1 MYQRFHYN
9 FDDRLQ
15 ETREA
20 TLELLQDLDPAL
32 YYPEDVERLKTSD
45 KLVRR
50 HLEYHSGDV
59 KRTAEKLVH
68 SFRTLKA
75 HDVRDVSDNYFPIE
89 TWLHQALFHYGTDK
103 NGKPVIYIRGRY
115 GHRFPRLKEV
125 AVKFI
130 LHMLF
135 KFEIEHE
142 DEWTVVV
149 DNTGLRYLQ
158 ADLETGYKVFYKFR
172 EVLPNNTGLILVV
185 NAPYYARVMIGV
197 CGVVLPEAVRQR
209 FKLIGSEELEQFIDR
224 DQIPDFLGGT
234 CTVPYEGM
242 ELVPKGSPPITEF
255 AVEEMGY
262 TEEEAQ
268 QLKVDIDA
276 HLQKIL

>member
-1 MYQRFHYN
+1 MYQRFHHK

-20 TLELLQDLDPAL
+20 TLKLLSDVDASLIYPQDIQ
-32 YYPEDVERLKTSD
+32 RLKTSD

-59 KRTAEKLVH
+59 KRTAEKLVQ
-68 SFRTLKA
+68 SFKTLKA
-75 HDVRDVSDNYFPIE
+75 QAVRDFPDNYFPIE

-103 NGKPVIYIRGRY
+103 NGKPVIYMRGRY

-135 KFEIEHE
+135 KFEIELE

-158 ADLETGYKVFYKFR
+158 ADIETGYKVFYKFR
-172 EVLPNNTGLILVV
+172 EVIPNNTGLILIV
-185 NAPYYARVMIGV
+185 NAPYYARCMLSV
-197 CGVVLPEAVRQR
+197 CSLVLPEVVKQR
-209 FKLIGSEELEQFIDR
+209 FRLIGTEDLDQFIDK

-234 CTVPYEGM
+234 CDVPYEGM
-242 ELVPKGSPPITEF
+242 DLVPKGAPPLVDF
-255 AVEEMGY
+255 AVQEMGY
-262 TEEEAQ
+262 TEKDAE

-276 HLQKIL
+276 HLAKIL